1 MKKRI
6 YGFLLGATFLMI
18 GGFGMFTAFEVRA
31 EEPVTQDYL
40 LGQSWFPLQYSWCD
54 LAGSNCL
61 DEVVITPEN

>member
-6 YGFLLGATFLMI
+6 FSFLLGATFLAI

-40 LGQSWFPLQYSWCD
+40 GQSWFHLQYYWCD

>member
-6 YGFLLGATFLMI
+6 FSFLLGATFLAI

-40 LGQSWFPLQYSWCD
+40 G
-54 LAGSNCL
+54 
-61 DEVVITPEN
+61 